1 VAAKGSTKFWQRAY
15 TRVVTHVM
23 TMLDEKETTMG
34 SSEIQESTLKHK
46 MNCWPAKFFC
56 AKFHSITRHILGL
69 LSLQRFFF

>member
-23 TMLDEKETTMG
+23 TMLGETTMG

-46 MNCWPAKFFC
+46 MTCWPAKFFC
-56 AKFHSITRHILGL
+56 AKFHSITKHILGL
-69 LSLQRFFF
+69 LSLQRLFF